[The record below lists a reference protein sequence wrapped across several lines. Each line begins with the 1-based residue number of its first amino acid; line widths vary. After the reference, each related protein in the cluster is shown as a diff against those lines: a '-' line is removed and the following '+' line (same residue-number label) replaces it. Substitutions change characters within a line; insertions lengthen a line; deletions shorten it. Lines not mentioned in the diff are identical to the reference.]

1 MFMQRFTI
9 YLTLLL
15 LLLSAGVSAQHPEAM
30 NVQTNIGADQ
40 SILLEKIT
48 NIEFEDDALVFI
60 TTSGNFQIMMDDIQ
74 NIVFGKYIN
83 GPTTSVADLK
93 DNGIEMSI
101 IGNILS
107 IKSEYSINALYLM
120 DITGKLLSSQKLSSV
135 KETTMVLPNS
145 GIYIVFLDTNQG
157 FVARKILNN

>member
-1 MFMQRFTI
+1 MLMQRFTI

-40 SILLEKIT
+40 SILLEKIK
-48 NIEFEDDALVFI
+48 NIEFEDDVLVFV
-60 TTSGNFQIMMDDIQ
+60 TSSGVFQIMMDDIR
-74 NIVFGKYIN
+74 NIVFGKYS
-83 GPTTSVADLK
+83 GSSTTSIADVEA
-93 DNGIEMSI
+93 IELQMWVE
-101 IGNILS
+101 GNVLS
-107 IKSEYSINALYLM
+107 IESGCTINALYLM
-120 DITGKLLSSQKLSSV
+120 DMTGKLLASQKLSSV

>member
-1 MFMQRFTI
+1 MQKISSFF
-9 YLTLLL
+9 TLLFL
-15 LLLSAGVSAQHPEAM
+15 LQIIGVSAQHPEAM

-83 GPTTSVADLK
+83 GPTTNVADLK

-135 KETTMVLPNS
+135 RETTIALPNS
-145 GIYIVFLDTNQG
+145 GICVVFLDTNQG
-157 FVARKILNN
+157 FVARKIINN